1 MKIFDFQNKKIILQ
15 DSNKKMDF
23 LVMGFP
29 ARMIPPEQNS
39 GYSFGN
45 IEKSQGYLN
54 TLELSKFLKYCY
66 TGEAF
71 DDA

>member
-1 MKIFDFQNKKIILQ
+1 
-15 DSNKKMDF
+15 MDF
-23 LVMGFP
+23 LVHEIPGEND
-29 ARMIPPEQNS
+29 PPEQNS